1 MAIAGSLHP
10 VELRTGQPANDETP
24 ALDCP
29 PCDRTERNWLL
40 FFSCVRLAAIK
51 RTQNVLCSRSLPNK
65 VFVHILTKQLSK
77 TGIAKNPW

>member
-40 FFSCVRLAAIK
+40 FFSCVRL
-51 RTQNVLCSRSLPNK
+51 
-65 VFVHILTKQLSK
+65 LSK
-77 TGIAKNPW
+77 ELRTCFALGASQTKFLYTF